1 MDLNIRTYAF
11 ATMTGA
17 CAFISSAIIYYMV
30 SVDHYGGFF
39 SCSSCRLD
47 KIIRF
52 YEGNEVAQAPRIV
65 DTSRTF
71 TMYKCNDNDDVTFD
85 FFKHYDN
92 QGDISLKHQ
101 IHIDS
106 WAHQFQNYKQVVD
119 YDAVSPFI
127 WKYFSP
133 SEKVCNKID
142 ELCQKYR
149 IDFDNCIA
157 IYNRG
162 TDKQIET
169 ALDSYD
175 SYLRKLNEVMPNRDV
190 QVLIQSD
197 DGHFVNYMRENCRDK
212 NLIVISENPVIYTSA
227 GVHNE
232 HPREQNHHEM
242 YYLLATFIII
252 SKCKNIMC
260 SSSNGALWIMYYRGH
275 ANNVSQSLHR
285 QWI

>member
-1 MDLNIRTYAF
+1 MIT
-11 ATMTGA
+11 
-17 CAFISSAIIYYMV
+17 
-30 SVDHYGGFF
+30 VDHYGGFF
-39 SCSSCRLD
+39 ATCSCRID
-47 KIIRF
+47 QIIRF
-52 YEGNEVAQAPRIV
+52 FETTGNAPEII
-65 DTSRTF
+65 DSSRSF
-71 TMYKCNDNDDVTFD
+71 YMYKCNDNDDVTFD
-85 FFKHYDN
+85 FFKHYND
-92 QGDISLKHQ
+92 LKNVELKRPFN
-101 IHIDS
+101 IDS
-106 WAHQFQNYKQVVD
+106 WTHQFRNYKEIVD
-119 YDAVSPFI
+119 YNAISIYV

-232 HPREQNHHEM
+232 HTREQNHHEM

-252 SKCKNIMC
+252 SKCKNIIC
-260 SSSNGALWIMYYRGH
+260 NSCCGSLWITYYRGN
-275 ANNVSQSLHR
+275 ANNVFQNLNC